1 MSNYSQRIARVSPSM
16 TLQINAEAAA
26 MQEGGEDVARL
37 GAGEPDFDTPE
48 PIKDAARRAIDRGFT
63 NYTAA
68 AGTQSLKEAICDK
81 FQRENDLVFSPENIM
96 VTCGAKQSLYNLC
109 QTLLETGDEAVVP
122 QPYWVSYPAQ
132 VTMAEAEPVFAQCDP
147 DEGFTLRSSALEAAI
162 SERTRVVFLNSP
174 NNPTGRIY
182 DREELAAI
190 GDVLRKHPDITVVCD
205 EIYEHLRWVDGPYHN
220 FLNVNPDLK
229 DRCVVVNGVSKAY
242 AMTGWRVGYMAG
254 PKDLIET
261 MDKLQGQSTAGTCS
275 ISQHAAEQALRG
287 DQQVVTDMAQAFRE
301 RHDRILPE
309 VKALPNVSCQ
319 PADGTFY
326 LLPDF
331 REVIAER
338 DDIENDVQLADKLLH
353 EAKVALVP
361 GRAFGAEGHLRL
373 SFAADLDTNLAGIRR
388 IGEFLAA

>member
-68 AGTQSLKEAICDK
+68 AGTRSLKEAVCDK
-81 FQRENDLVFSPENIM
+81 FQRENNLAFSPENIM

-147 DEGFTLRSSALEAAI
+147 DEGFTLRSRALEAAI

-190 GDVLRKHPDITVVCD
+190 GEVLRKHPDITIVCD

-261 MDKLQGQSTAGTCS
+261 LDKLQGQSTAGTCS

-287 DQQVVTDMAQAFRE
+287 DQQVVTDMVQAFHE

-309 VKALPNVSCQ
+309 VKALPNVNCQ

-331 REVIAER
+331 REVIAEH

-353 EAKVALVP
+353 EANVALVP
-361 GRAFGAEGHLRL
+361 GQAFGAEGHLRL
-373 SFAADLDTNLAGIRR
+373 SFAADLDTNLEGIRR
-388 IGEFLAA
+388 IGEFLAG

>member
-1 MSNYSQRIARVSPSM
+1 MSDYAQRIARVSPSM

-26 MQEGGEDVARL
+26 MQDGGEDVARL

-48 PIKDAARRAIDRGFT
+48 PIKAAAKRAIDEGFT
-63 NYTAA
+63 HYTAA
-68 AGTQSLKEAICDK
+68 AGTQSLKRAVCDK
-81 FQRENDLVFSPENIM
+81 FRRENNLTYAPENIM

-109 QTLLETGDEAVVP
+109 QTLLQPGDEAIVP

-132 VTMAEAEPVFAQCDP
+132 VTMAEGEPVFVQCDP
-147 DEGFTLRSSALEAAI
+147 DEGFTLKPTALEAAI
-162 SERTRVVFLNSP
+162 SERTRLVFLNSP

-182 DREELAAI
+182 DRAELAAI
-190 GDVLRKHPDITVVCD
+190 GEVLRKYPGILIVCD
-205 EIYEHLRWVDGPYHN
+205 EIYEHLRWVDGPYQN

-229 DRCVVVNGVSKAY
+229 NRCVVVNGVSKAY

-287 DQQVVTDMAQAFRE
+287 DQGIVTEMTQAFRR

-319 PADGTFY
+319 PAEGAFY

-331 REVIAER
+331 RTIIAER
-338 DDIENDVQLADKLLH
+338 DDIEDDIQLAHRLLQ

-361 GRAFGAEGHLRL
+361 GSAFGAPGHLRL
-373 SFAADLDTNLAGIRR
+373 SFAADLDTNLEGIRR
-388 IGEFLAA
+388 IEQFLAA